1 MFTKLAEK
9 LEPTKMLDFYSSQY
23 ELVRKYKRNLEINNH
38 VNLRI
43 FFLILSCEYLLK
55 IILLLA
61 FEGNLSAAAGSMRPV
76 PVQDDANQYV
86 DLLTQSRFSWG
97 Y

>member
-1 MFTKLAEK
+1 MQIAEK
-9 LEPTKMLDFYSSQY
+9 LEPSSLLEFYPSQL
-23 ELVRKYKRNLEINNH
+23 ELVRKYKKTLEKNNH

-61 FEGNLSAAAGSMRPV
+61 FEGTLSDQGDSQDNPVSYAGHKFV
-76 PVQDDANQYV
+76 TLV
-86 DLLTQSRFSWG
+86 LT
-97 Y
+97 

>member
-1 MFTKLAEK
+1 MISMNQIAEK
-9 LEPTKMLDFYSSQY
+9 LEPSNLLEFYPSQL
-23 ELVRKYKRNLEINNH
+23 ELVRKYKKTLQKNNH

-61 FEGNLSAAAGSMRPV
+61 FEGTLNYEGKAETNPISYASHK
-76 PVQDDANQYV
+76 YV
-86 DLLTQSRFSWG
+86 EAVLIRS
-97 Y
+97 